1 MKIPLTFISCDWGT
15 TNIRLKVI
23 ETETL
28 STLAEFSSNVGIKA
42 VYQDYLKASDK
53 GQFSYFYKTL
63 IELIKN
69 LPLEFQNNLVVVS
82 GMASSSIGM
91 LEMDY
96 ANLPFSITG
105 NGLHWKLITNPTSPD
120 VLLISGVRDVV
131 DVMRGEETQVIGL
144 YTILAN
150 YDKGVLLLPGTHS
163 KHIYFCN
170 NEIVHFKTY
179 MTGEL
184 FELLSKS
191 SILSN
196 SVQEKQWSPKS
207 KKEFVRGLNLGFKKE
222 LTAQLFAIR
231 ANDILNEASKHHAFY
246 FLSGLLIGEEL
257 SNIKNEKQR
266 IILNTVSPLLKLYE
280 IALMELFPNQE
291 HQILNDETEVNAV
304 VKGHS
309 IFLKTIAE
317 LEH

>member
-23 ETETL
+23 EIKSL
-28 STLAEFSSNVGIKA
+28 STLAKYSSNVGIKA
-42 VYQDYLKASDK
+42 VHQEYLKESDIR
-53 GQFSYFYKTL
+53 QFDYFYKTL
-63 IELIKN
+63 ISLIKN
-69 LPLEFQNNLVVVS
+69 LPVEYQDNLIVIS

-96 ANLPFSITG
+96 ADIPFSITG
-105 NGLHWKLITNPTSPD
+105 NGLNWKLIAKPTSPD
-120 VLLISGVRDVV
+120 VLLISGVRDVL
-131 DVMRGEETQVIGL
+131 DVMRGEETQAVGL
-144 YTILAN
+144 HTMLAK

-163 KHIYFCN
+163 KHIYFNN
-170 NEIVHFKTY
+170 NEIVRFKTF

-184 FELLSKS
+184 FELLSKN

-196 SVQEKQWSPKS
+196 SVKKEHWSTNS
-207 KKEFVRGLNLGFKKE
+207 KKEFLRGLKSGFKKE
-222 LTAQLFAIR
+222 LIAQLFAIR
-231 ANDILNEASKHHAFY
+231 ANDILNGTSKNDAFY

-257 SNIKNEKQR
+257 SNIKNENQP

-280 IALMELFPNQE
+280 IALIELFPNQE

-309 IFLKTIAE
+309 VLLKTIAE
-317 LEH
+317 LG